1 MQFDQLKRR
10 DFIPLIGSAATWP
23 LAACDH
29 SVRTFGRPNTYAIAF
44 SPDGRTCLSG
54 AGDGSLILWDL
65 ATGKVLLDFFT
76 DSLAVNTVAFSPDG
90 RTTLSGGNSSKV
102 KLWDIATG
110 KRLRNFW
117 DPAIVLRT
125 GESNSE
131 PHAQWAHFASVTS
144 VAFSPDGRSAL
155 SGSWSSEGEDA
166 VLKLWEVATG
176 KPIRAFTGQ
185 SQTVQSVAFS
195 LDGLTALSGSPLRLW
210 DVATGKEL
218 RTLTPG
224 GKSVAFSPDG
234 LTALTDR
241 LTLVD
246 VATGKELRSF
256 ADSSAVNAVAFS
268 PDGRTALSGGWTPA
282 YPELLQF
289 LLGLENEGTVRLWE
303 LATGKQLR
311 SFKGH
316 SGSVHSVAFAPD
328 GRSALSGGYDG
339 IRLWDLTGS

>member
-54 AGDGSLILWDL
+54 AGNGSLMLWDL

-224 GKSVAFSPDG
+224 GKSVAFSPRWPDRANRQTHSGGRGDG
-234 LTALTDR
+234 QGAALVRGLQCSECGCVFARRAPSPLWWLDTR
-241 LTLVD
+241 LSRASPVFVGFRERGNCETVGVGD
-246 VATGKELRSF
+246 GQ
-256 ADSSAVNAVAFS
+256 AVA
-268 PDGRTALSGGWTPA
+268 
-282 YPELLQF
+282 
-289 LLGLENEGTVRLWE
+289 
-303 LATGKQLR
+303 
-311 SFKGH
+311 
-316 SGSVHSVAFAPD
+316 
-328 GRSALSGGYDG
+328 
-339 IRLWDLTGS
+339 

>member
-1 MQFDQLKRR
+1 MSRR
-10 DFIPLIGSAATWP
+10 DFLKGVATAAAAWP

-54 AGDGSLILWDL
+54 AGDGSLKLWDL
-65 ATGKVLLDFFT
+65 ATGTALLDFFA
-76 DSLAVNTVAFSPDG
+76 DSLAINAVAFSPDG
-90 RTTLSGGNSSKV
+90 RTALSGDSSCKV

-117 DPAIVLRT
+117 DPAIVFRT

-144 VAFSPDGRSAL
+144 VAFSLDGRSAL
-155 SGSWSSEGEDA
+155 SGSWSSDGEDA

-176 KPIRAFTGQ
+176 KPVRAFTGH

-195 LDGLTALSGSPLRLW
+195 PDGLTALSGSPLRLW

-234 LTALTDR
+234 LTALTDG
-241 LTLVD
+241 LTVVE

-256 ADSSAVNAVAFS
+256 ADSDAVYAVAFL
-268 PDGRTALSGGWTPA
+268 PDGRTALSGGSISI
-282 YPELLQF
+282 YPDLLHF
-289 LLGLENEGTVRLWE
+289 LFPSTFDREGTVRLWE
-303 LATGKQLR
+303 VATGKQLR

-328 GRSALSGGYDG
+328 GRSALSGGSDG
-339 IRLWDLTGS
+339 IRLWDLSRS

>member
-1 MQFDQLKRR
+1 MSRRHFLK
-10 DFIPLIGSAATWP
+10 GVATAAAAWP

-29 SVRTFGRPNTYAIAF
+29 SARTFGRPNTYAIAF

-54 AGDGSLILWDL
+54 AGDGSLKLWDL
-65 ATGKVLLDFFT
+65 ATAKLLLDFST
-76 DSLAVNTVAFSPDG
+76 DGLAINAVSFSPDG
-90 RTTLSGGNSSKV
+90 RTALSGDNSNKV
-102 KLWDIATG
+102 RLWDIATG
-110 KRLRNFW
+110 KRLRNLW
-117 DPAIVLRT
+117 DPGIVLRT

-131 PHAQWAHFASVTS
+131 PHAQWAHFAAVTS

-155 SGSWSSEGEDA
+155 SGSWSSDGEDA
-166 VLKLWEVATG
+166 VLKLWEVASG
-176 KPIRAFTGQ
+176 KPIRAFTGH

-195 LDGLTALSGSPLRLW
+195 PDGRTALSGSPLRLW

-218 RTLTPG
+218 RTLAPG
-224 GKSVAFSPDG
+224 GRSVAFSPDG

-241 LTLVD
+241 LTLVE
-246 VATGKELRSF
+246 VATGKEFRSF

-268 PDGRTALSGGWTPA
+268 PDGRTALSGGWTRA

-289 LLGLENEGTVRLWE
+289 LLGLQNEGTVRLWE
-303 LATGKQLR
+303 VATGKQLR